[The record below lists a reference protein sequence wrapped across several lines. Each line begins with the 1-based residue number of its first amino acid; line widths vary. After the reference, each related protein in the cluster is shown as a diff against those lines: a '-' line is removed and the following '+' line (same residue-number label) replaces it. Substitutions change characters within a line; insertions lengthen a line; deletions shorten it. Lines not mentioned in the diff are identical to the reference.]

1 MAFTIPVIFPIAVV
15 FLVWKVKWRKR
26 GLQSVKD
33 EERGRSHRQLES
45 HRAGSMG
52 FRLGVGLRWN
62 TSRPWDPRPLEKIH
76 NRIGQRRKSLGA
88 EKMTTQFAVKRS
100 LWVLETEETSVS
112 NKQYKR

>member
-15 FLVWKVKWRKR
+15 FLVWKVKRRKR

-33 EERGRSHRQLES
+33 EERGRSHRQLGS

-88 EKMTTQFAVKRS
+88 ENNDHTVCS
-100 LWVLETEETSVS
+100 EEKFVGPG
-112 NKQYKR
+112 NRGDICE